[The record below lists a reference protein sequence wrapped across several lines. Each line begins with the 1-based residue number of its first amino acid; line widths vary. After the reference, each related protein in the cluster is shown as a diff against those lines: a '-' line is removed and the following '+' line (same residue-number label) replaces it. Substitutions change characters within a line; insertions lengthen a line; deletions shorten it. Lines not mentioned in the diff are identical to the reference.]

1 MRKILL
7 SAALLTLAAGA
18 AHAQNVHVNP
28 SNGFI
33 SSAVKVPAGS
43 DMLYVSG
50 ITPDV
55 VVKAE
60 RLSRWMATLYARGVF
75 FEWAVQFRAKYP
87 EVPRD
92 FRVTDAVRED
102 FFTHLDGRPNA
113 PDVTARTS
121 WEAEKDKAVLDRA
134 LAEELVGAVHGPEA
148 AYRLSID
155 GDVQLK
161 KALTLFPE
169 AEKLAGIGSAPEA
182 IAKK

>member
-1 MRKILL
+1 MKREAFRTA
-7 SAALLTLAAGA
+7 SGR
-18 AHAQNVHVNP
+18 VVY
-28 SNGFI
+28 G
-33 SSAVKVPAGS
+33 GG
-43 DMLYVSG
+43 G

-75 FEWAVQFRAKYP
+75 FEWAVQFRAKNP
-87 EVPRD
+87 EIPRD
-92 FRVTDAVRED
+92 FAVTDAVRED
-102 FFTHLDGRPNA
+102 FFTYLDGRPNA
-113 PDVTARTS
+113 PDVPSRTS
-121 WEAEKDKAVLDRA
+121 WAAEKDKAVLDRA

-161 KALTLFPE
+161 KAITLFPE
-169 AEKLAGIGSAPEA
+169 AEKLAGIGTSPEA

>member
-1 MRKILL
+1 MKRE
-7 SAALLTLAAGA
+7 SYRTASGR
-18 AHAQNVHVNP
+18 VVY
-28 SNGFI
+28 G
-33 SSAVKVPAGS
+33 GG
-43 DMLYVSG
+43 G

-75 FEWAVQFRAKYP
+75 FEWAVQYRAKHP

-102 FFTHLDGRPNA
+102 FFAFLDARPNA
-113 PDVTARTS
+113 PDVPAQAS
-121 WEAEKDKAVLDRA
+121 WAAEKDKTVLDRA
-134 LAEELVGAVHGPEA
+134 LGEELVGAVHGPEA

-161 KALTLFPE
+161 KAITLFPE
-169 AEKLAGIGSAPEA
+169 AEKLAGIGAASEA